1 MCLLENAGSAH
12 VSRLINRYGGE
23 CPFAASGSAA
33 VRLPDRDHKAESFYG
48 FSPSYYGEVCR
59 RRYRIAFALI
69 KAQKI
74 VRGLNKV

>member
-48 FSPSYYGEVCR
+48 VFRLRIMGRFVVAAIASPLRLSKR
-59 RRYRIAFALI
+59 RKSFGA
-69 KAQKI
+69 
-74 VRGLNKV
+74 